1 MTIIPLTIGLSVTG
15 KKTGFGKPVTGSEK
29 INGFNIPMQNRL
41 NTSTLDAKNKHV
53 GAINNG
59 SIERNEFLTDTT
71 ALPSTLFYLTSDYK
85 PHSILGVYY

>member
-15 KKTGFGKPVTGSEK
+15 KNWFRQTGYRFRK